1 MKVAG
6 NIEIPSRSGS
16 HPVLTAETTSKAL
29 DRRRRSATMQQ
40 NWIQYLLM
48 SESDE
53 PVVTAERVT
62 QMLRDNILAGAYP
75 DGSAL
80 RQERLASELG
90 CSRIPIRE
98 ALRQLE
104 AEGLVVTIP
113 RRGAMVAEMSADRI
127 RESFELRAVIEPWL
141 LSEAIPRLGE
151 EDFATAE
158 AVIQEMRGLEIDRW
172 SEANWRFHAA
182 LYGPSGKETAMG
194 VVRSIHDTVDRYLR
208 VHLKLTSGQDKA
220 HKEHTEIL
228 ELCRARHVHRAS
240 VMLARHIQDV
250 ADKLVESVSLAR
262 SLRTDEHR
270 LHPARR
276 ERVRRV
282 TAD

>member
-1 MKVAG
+1 M
-6 NIEIPSRSGS
+6 N
-16 HPVLTAETTSKAL
+16 
-29 DRRRRSATMQQ
+29 
-40 NWIQYLLM
+40 
-48 SESDE
+48 ESDE
-53 PVVTAERVT
+53 IVITADRVT
-62 QMLRDNILAGAYP
+62 QMLRDNILAGVYP
-75 DGSAL
+75 DGAAL
-80 RQERLASELG
+80 RQEKLAVELG

-98 ALRQLE
+98 AIRQLE

-141 LSEAIPRLGE
+141 LSEAIPRLTD

-182 LYGPSGKETAMG
+182 LYNPSGKETAMG

-208 VHLKLTSGQDKA
+208 VHLKLTAGQDRA

-228 ELCRARHVHRAS
+228 ELCRGRHVHRATAALS
-240 VMLARHIQDV
+240 KHILDV
-250 ADKLVESVSLAR
+250 ADKLVESVALAR
-262 SLRTDEHR
+262 SLRSDEHR

-276 ERVRRV
+276 ERARRP
-282 TAD
+282 AAE